1 MASSALKPKLSF
13 SHVANNFGNAAHSY
27 DLHAAI
33 QRDISRRLRQQC
45 PPTLA
50 ATSVID
56 LGCGTGHD
64 SEWLLAQGAK
74 VHAVDIAA
82 GMLSAAAERCNSN
95 ITTHLCNVLDLANL
109 DLEAELI
116 WSNCML
122 QWADD
127 LGLAMQQIQRCLKPG
142 GSFVGS
148 LFTDGSLRELR
159 KAWRAVDDQPHLI
172 ELPKAE
178 AAKSA
183 LLRSG
188 LTLDWEYSF
197 NTTAHFE
204 DLNGIR
210 DHLRGLGATN
220 THKQRN
226 TGLMG
231 KSAITTLRTA
241 LDAQRVEQGI
251 PLSWQAWLF
260 KASKPL

>member
-1 MASSALKPKLSF
+1 MASSALKPKVSF
-13 SHVANNFGNAAHSY
+13 NHVANNFGGAAHSY
-27 DLHAAI
+27 DQHAAI
-33 QRDISRRLRQQC
+33 QRDISQRLRQQC
-45 PPTLA
+45 PPTLEA
-50 ATSVID
+50 ASVID

-64 SEWLLAQGAK
+64 SEWLLTQGAN

-82 GMLSAAAERCNSN
+82 GMLNATADRCNSN
-95 ITTHLCNVLDLANL
+95 ITTHLCNVLELADLGL
-109 DLEAELI
+109 KAELV

-127 LGLAMQQIQRCLKPG
+127 LGLAIQQIKRSLKPG
-142 GSFVGS
+142 GSFIGS
-148 LFTDGSLRELR
+148 LFTDGSLLELR

-178 AAKSA
+178 AAKAA
-183 LLRSG
+183 LLNNG
-188 LTLDWEYSF
+188 LMLDWEYSF
-197 NTTAHFE
+197 NTTAYFA

-220 THKQRN
+220 AHQQRN

-231 KSAITTLRTA
+231 KSAIATLRAA